1 MNGASTAALNPAVD
15 ASGVPVTVRSAI
27 LNDPRSVATV
37 PRTMGLVHAASH
49 AVNSATMSPA
59 TDILYAS
66 GSAQRLLH
74 QQPEE
79 LTSPATASLNRAY
92 AELAFAVMEAM
103 FPPALGRKK
112 DGHVP
117 TPGEFRAALQDIKEA
132 ARCKAKRQRNEA
144 RAEAARLQN
153 AISVL
158 VTTKTI
164 SGATE
169 RPVDVVESDD
179 SDDEMTPHTV
189 NHMNT
194 PRRNDW
200 SNGYDRSRK

>member
-15 ASGVPVTVRSAI
+15 ASGVPATVRSSI
-27 LNDPRSVATV
+27 LNDPRSVAAV

-49 AVNSATMSPA
+49 AVTSATMSPA

-103 FPPALGRKK
+103 FPPGLGRRK

-117 TPGEFRAALQDIKEA
+117 TPAEFRAALQDIKET

-144 RAEAARLQN
+144 RAESTRLQN
-153 AISVL
+153 AISLL
-158 VTTKTI
+158 VTSKTI
-164 SGATE
+164 GGATE
-169 RPVDVVESDD
+169 RPVDAGESDD
-179 SDDEMTPHTV
+179 SDDEMTPHAV
-189 NHMNT
+189 NHMT